1 MSMTLMPCNGP
12 MARFTPGLLWVHVT
26 AGPSRDQGR
35 RAYGGMRLLTQPGL
49 VVRDGA
55 LRLLTVRVLASCRL
69 FGPHPEERLKAASR
83 RMGRAKSAAIHPHSR
98 GTNARVVRQP
108 EPSKIRG
115 RR

>member
-1 MSMTLMPCNGP
+1 
-12 MARFTPGLLWVHVT
+12 
-26 AGPSRDQGR
+26 
-35 RAYGGMRLLTQPGL
+35 MRLLTQPGL

-98 GTNARVVRQP
+98 GTNARVLRPTRTLENQRAQGKPDARSHPQPRVRDRKQKAH
-108 EPSKIRG
+108 E
-115 RR
+115 